1 MRRVLLIGSGEV
13 GAKHA
18 EALMRTD
25 GLGLVAV
32 ADPAPAVAPP
42 AGVPLLE
49 RWADALSGFG
59 PDVVVVA
66 TPPGV
71 ALDVARTAARGAAT
85 VLVEKPVT
93 LDPAALAP
101 SAEDARIFVAFQ
113 PHFAPGIAELL
124 ARRPAVRRAEV
135 TLVCR
140 RDRAYYR
147 GWRTRYATAGGVL
160 HQQAIHGLALALRLL
175 PATAIA
181 SCTTDVHRVRQWAES
196 EDRITA
202 TATFADGTVLTVDAR
217 VDSHEERRHE
227 VTLHLDDG
235 QRLRICG
242 RNLEAGLGDSLAAPG
257 DLQLRQAMYRAL
269 PTGGTSS
276 PAHPS
281 VFPLS
286 ELRRTLEVIDRVYR
300 TARTVSEAGTA
311 A

>member
-1 MRRVLLIGSGEV
+1 ME
-13 GAKHA
+13 
-18 EALMRTD
+18 
-25 GLGLVAV
+25 LVAV

-49 RWADALSGFG
+49 RWADALRRFG

-66 TPPGV
+66 TPPGI
-71 ALDVARTAARGAAT
+71 ALNAARAAARGGAT

-93 LDPAALAP
+93 LDPDALDPAV
-101 SAEDARIFVAFQ
+101 EDGRIFVAFQ

-124 ARRPAVRRAEV
+124 DQRPPVRRAEV

-147 GWRTRYATAGGVL
+147 GWRTRHATAGGVL
-160 HQQAIHGLALALRLL
+160 HQQAIHGLTLALRLL
-175 PATAIA
+175 PCAPITSGTA
-181 SCTTDVHRVRQWAES
+181 DVHRVRQWAES
-196 EDRITA
+196 EDRIAST
-202 TATFADGTVLTVDAR
+202 TTFADGTVLTVDAR
-217 VDSHEERRHE
+217 VDSHEERCHE

-235 QRLRICG
+235 QRLRIRG
-242 RNLEAGLGDSLAAPG
+242 RNLEAGLGDPLAAPG

-269 PTGGTSS
+269 PTGGTS
-276 PAHPS
+276 PTHPS

-286 ELRRTLEVIDRVYR
+286 MLRRTLEVIDHAYR
-300 TARTVSEAGTA
+300 TARSVPEAGPA